1 MENQSTYFCIK
12 QQLLIIMNSSK
23 QTSSSNG
30 PLIIIGI
37 LFFVF
42 GFVTWVNSVLIAFF
56 KDAFD
61 LNNFQSLLVTSA
73 FFISYFV
80 MAIPSSWVLA
90 KTGFKNG
97 MSVGL
102 LTMGIGT
109 LMFVP
114 AAKMENYPMFLLGL
128 FVIGTGLALL
138 QTASNPYVTIL
149 GPSESAAKR
158 ISVMGICN
166 KIAGILSQYIFGGL
180 LLSGATAAN
189 VNLDV
194 VVAPYLIMTAILV
207 ALALLVRFST
217 LPEVEA
223 EEIQEEFISEKS
235 SIWEFP
241 NLVLGMVAFF
251 LYVGVEVMAG
261 DTIINYGVSMGFA
274 IDDAKTFTTYTLYG
288 MLFGYVVGILFIP
301 KYISQQTALNYS
313 AILGIVFSLGTIFIQ
328 DPFLSVLCLAL
339 LGVANALMWPALWP
353 LAIEGLGKFTK
364 LGSALIIMMIS
375 GGALIPL
382 LYGSV
387 VDEYGNAQIAYA
399 LMIPCYLFIYYYAKI
414 GHKRKSW

>member
-1 MENQSTYFCIK
+1 MNK
-12 QQLLIIMNSSK
+12 QTNNSS
-23 QTSSSNG
+23 G

-102 LTMGIGT
+102 LTMGVGT
-109 LMFVP
+109 LLFVP
-114 AAKMENYPMFLLGL
+114 AAQMANYPMFLLGL

-149 GPSESAAKR
+149 GPSESAATR
-158 ISVMGICN
+158 ISFMGICN
-166 KIAGILSQYIFGGL
+166 KVAGILSQFIFGGI
-180 LLSGATAAN
+180 LLSSATAATVDLN
-189 VNLDV
+189 V
-194 VVAPYLIMTAILV
+194 VVTPYLIMTGILV
-207 ALALLVRFST
+207 GLALLVRFST

-223 EEIQEEFISEKS
+223 EEIEEDSSTEKS
-235 SIWEFP
+235 SVWAFP
-241 NLVLGMVAFF
+241 NLVLGLVAFF

-261 DTIINYGVSMGFA
+261 DTIINYGVSRGFA
-274 IDDAKTFTTYTLYG
+274 MDEAKIFTTYTLYG
-288 MLFGYVVGILFIP
+288 MLFGYIVGILFIP
-301 KYISQQTALNYS
+301 KLISQQTALNYS
-313 AILGIVFSLGTIFIQ
+313 AILGVLFSLGTVFLP
-328 DPFLSVLCLAL
+328 DAFLSVLSLAL

-353 LAIEGLGKFTK
+353 LAINGLGKFTK

-375 GGALIPL
+375 GGALVPL
-382 LYGSV
+382 LYGSI
-387 VDEYGNAQIAYA
+387 VDQMGNSQLAY
-399 LMIPCYLFIYYYAKI
+399 LIMVPCYLFIYYYAKI